1 MGCLPARLAGSAPDD
16 KVLRDLVLDAQ
27 ARRTGYA
34 YLDPDLGRIMQLRV
48 RSAASNKEAEREMAD
63 CLAFLSPPARSPNVG
78 NELAKCRT
86 NRGVDSPQVTFLSV
100 QRRRSAAGAAGPLKR
115 LVRPCS
121 RAKTAG
127 WNERRGVISVP
138 RQRPKPP
145 CVRAW
150 RRSCSAHHH

>member
-63 CLAFLSPPARSPNVG
+63 CLAFLSPPARSRNVG
-78 NELAKCRT
+78 NEPAKCRA
-86 NRGVDSPQVTFLSV
+86 NRAADGPQATSRSV
-100 QRRRSAAGAAGPLKR
+100 QRRGSAAGPSRPPSR
-115 LVRPCS
+115 LGRPRR
-121 RAKTAG
+121 RA
-127 WNERRGVISVP
+127 
-138 RQRPKPP
+138 
-145 CVRAW
+145 
-150 RRSCSAHHH
+150 H

>member
-63 CLAFLSPPARSPNVG
+63 CLAFLSPPAR
-78 NELAKCRT
+78 
-86 NRGVDSPQVTFLSV
+86 
-100 QRRRSAAGAAGPLKR
+100 
-115 LVRPCS
+115 
-121 RAKTAG
+121 
-127 WNERRGVISVP
+127 
-138 RQRPKPP
+138 
-145 CVRAW
+145 W
-150 RRSCSAHHH
+150 RR